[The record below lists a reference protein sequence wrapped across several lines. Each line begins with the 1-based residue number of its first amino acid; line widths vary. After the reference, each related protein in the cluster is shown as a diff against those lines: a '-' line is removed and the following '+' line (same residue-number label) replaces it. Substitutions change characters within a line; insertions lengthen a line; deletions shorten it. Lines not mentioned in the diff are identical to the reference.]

1 MKVYLSGK
9 PIMNLR
15 QQTVL
20 QRVND
25 NKRMSVSELAQA
37 THVSEVTIRHDL
49 NLLEQQGLLKRVH
62 GFALAL
68 ESDDIDARMMRHF
81 IVKQKLASHAAA
93 LVNDG
98 ETIFIESSSSNALL
112 AHQLAKRPGIT
123 LVTVSG
129 YIARQLKDSAC
140 EVILLGGIYQKK
152 SDSMV
157 GPLTQLC
164 LRHVHFSKAFI
175 GIDGYQMDTGF
186 TGRDMLR
193 AEVINSVLAKGAEN
207 IILADA
213 SKFGQVHQNL
223 LTPISAVNRVITDNR
238 LPTRYQQQL
247 TTQGIQ
253 VDILSE

>member
-1 MKVYLSGK
+1 
-9 PIMNLR
+9 MNLR
-15 QQTVL
+15 QQTIL
-20 QRVND
+20 QQVND
-25 NKRMSVSELAQA
+25 RKRVSVSELSQA
-37 THVSEVTIRHDL
+37 TLVSEVTIRHDL
-49 NLLEQQGLLKRVH
+49 NLLEKRGLLKRVH
-62 GFALAL
+62 GSAVAL
-68 ESDDIDARMMRHF
+68 ESDDIDVRMMRHF
-81 IVKQKLASHAAA
+81 SMKQKLANHAAS

-98 ETIFIESSSSNALL
+98 ETIFIESGSSNALL

-164 LRHVHFSKAFI
+164 LRHVNFSKAFI
-175 GIDGYQMDTGF
+175 GIDGYQIDRGF

-193 AEVINSVLAKGAEN
+193 ADVINSVLAKGAEN

-223 LTPISAVNRVITDNR
+223 LTTDSVISRVITDNR
-238 LPTRYQQQL
+238 LPACYQQQL
-247 TTQGIQ
+247 TAQGIQ

>member
-1 MKVYLSGK
+1 
-9 PIMNLR
+9 MNLR
-15 QQTVL
+15 QQTIL
-20 QRVND
+20 QLVND
-25 NKRMSVSELAQA
+25 GKRMSVSELSQI
-37 THVSEVTIRHDL
+37 TNVSEVTVRQDL
-49 NLLEQQGLLKRVH
+49 NLLEKRGLLKRVH
-62 GFALAL
+62 GSAIAL
-68 ESDDIDARMMRHF
+68 ESDDVDVRMMRHF
-81 IVKQKLASHAAA
+81 PIKQKMANHAAS

-98 ETIFIESSSSNALL
+98 ETIFIESGSSNALL
-112 AHQLAKRPGIT
+112 AHQLAQRPGIT

-164 LRHVHFSKAFI
+164 LRHVNFSKAFI
-175 GIDGYQMDTGF
+175 GIDGYQLDTGF
-186 TGRDMLR
+186 TGRDVLR

-223 LTPISAVNRVITDNR
+223 LTPISCVSRVITDNR
-238 LPTRYQQQL
+238 LPACYQQQL
-247 TTQGIQ
+247 TAEGVQ

>member
-1 MKVYLSGK
+1 
-9 PIMNLR
+9 MNPR
-15 QQTVL
+15 QQAIL
-20 QRVND
+20 QLVND
-25 NKRMSVSELAQA
+25 RQRISVNELAQT
-37 THVSEVTIRHDL
+37 THVSEVTIRQDL
-49 NLLEQQGLLKRVH
+49 NLLEKRGLLKRVH
-62 GFALAL
+62 GSAAAL
-68 ESDDIDARMMRHF
+68 ESDDVDVRMMTHF
-81 IVKQKLASHAAA
+81 AMKQKLANYAAS

-98 ETIFIESSSSNALL
+98 ETVFIESGSSNALL
-112 AHQLAKRPGIT
+112 AHHLAQRPGIT

-175 GIDGYQMDTGF
+175 GIDGYQADTGF
-186 TGRDMLR
+186 TGRDILR

-207 IILADA
+207 IILSDA
-213 SKFGQVHQNL
+213 SKFGLVHQYSL
-223 LTPISAVNRVITDNR
+223 APLSAISRVITDSR
-238 LPTRYQQQL
+238 LPADYQQQL
-247 TTQGIQ
+247 MAEGIQ

>member
-1 MKVYLSGK
+1 
-9 PIMNLR
+9 MNLR
-15 QQTVL
+15 QQSIIQL
-20 QRVND
+20 VND
-25 NKRMSVSELAQA
+25 RQRISVSELAQA
-37 THVSEVTIRHDL
+37 NQVSEVTIRQDL
-49 NLLEQQGLLKRVH
+49 NLLEKRGLLKRVH
-62 GFALAL
+62 GSAVALQ
-68 ESDDIDARMMRHF
+68 SDDVDVRMMSHF
-81 IVKQKLASHAAA
+81 ATKQKLANHAAS

-98 ETIFIESSSSNALL
+98 ETIFIESGSSNALL
-112 AHQLAKRPGIT
+112 AHKLAQRPGIT

-175 GIDGYQMDTGF
+175 GIDGYQPNAGF

-193 AEVINSVLAKGAEN
+193 AEVINNVLAKGAEN

-213 SKFGQVHQNL
+213 SKFGQVHQNSL
-223 LTPISAVNRVITDNR
+223 SPLSSISRVITDNR
-238 LPTRYQQQL
+238 LPTVYQQQL
-247 TTQGIQ
+247 IAQGIQ

>member
-1 MKVYLSGK
+1 M
-9 PIMNLR
+9 MNPR
-15 QQTVL
+15 QQTIL
-20 QRVND
+20 QQVND
-25 NKRMSVSELAQA
+25 NKRVSVSELSQV
-37 THVSEVTIRHDL
+37 THVSEVTIRQDL
-49 NLLEQQGLLKRVH
+49 NLLEKRGLLKRVH
-62 GFALAL
+62 GFAVAL
-68 ESDDIDARMMRHF
+68 ESDDIDVRMMRHF
-81 IVKQKLASHAAA
+81 SVKQKLANHAAS

-98 ETIFIESSSSNALL
+98 ETIFIESGSSNALL

-157 GPLTQLC
+157 GPLTLLC
-164 LRHVHFSKAFI
+164 LRHVNFSKAFI
-175 GIDGYQMDTGF
+175 GIDGYQIDIGF
-186 TGRDMLR
+186 TGRDVLR

-238 LPTRYQQQL
+238 LPTAYRQQL
-247 TTQGIQ
+247 ITQGIQ
-253 VDILSE
+253 IDILSE

>member
-1 MKVYLSGK
+1 
-9 PIMNLR
+9 MNLR
-15 QQTVL
+15 QQSIIQL
-20 QRVND
+20 VND
-25 NKRMSVSELAQA
+25 RQRISVSELAQA
-37 THVSEVTIRHDL
+37 SQVSEVTIRQDL
-49 NLLEQQGLLKRVH
+49 NLLEKRGLLKRVH
-62 GFALAL
+62 GSAVALQ
-68 ESDDIDARMMRHF
+68 SDDVDVRMMTHF
-81 IVKQKLASHAAA
+81 ATKQKLANHAAS

-98 ETIFIESSSSNALL
+98 ETIFIESGSSNALL
-112 AHQLAKRPGIT
+112 AHKLAQRPEIT

-175 GIDGYQMDTGF
+175 GIDGYQPNAGF

-193 AEVINSVLAKGAEN
+193 AEVINSVLVKGAEN

-213 SKFGQVHQNL
+213 SKFGQVHQNSL
-223 LTPISAVNRVITDNR
+223 APLSSISRVITDNR
-238 LPTRYQQQL
+238 LPTVYQQQL
-247 TTQGIQ
+247 IAQGIQ

>member
-1 MKVYLSGK
+1 
-9 PIMNLR
+9 MNLR
-15 QQTVL
+15 QQSIIQL
-20 QRVND
+20 VND
-25 NKRMSVSELAQA
+25 RQRISVSELAQA
-37 THVSEVTIRHDL
+37 SQVSEVTIRQDL
-49 NLLEQQGLLKRVH
+49 NLLEKRGLLKRVH
-62 GFALAL
+62 GSAVALQ
-68 ESDDIDARMMRHF
+68 SDDVDVRMMSHF
-81 IVKQKLASHAAA
+81 ATKQKLANHAAS

-98 ETIFIESSSSNALL
+98 ETIFIESGSSNALL
-112 AHQLAKRPGIT
+112 AHKLAQRPGIT

-175 GIDGYQMDTGF
+175 GIDGYQPNAGF

-213 SKFGQVHQNL
+213 SKFGQVHQNSL
-223 LTPISAVNRVITDNR
+223 APLSSISRVITDNR
-238 LPTRYQQQL
+238 LPTVYQQQL
-247 TTQGIQ
+247 IAQGIQ

>member
-1 MKVYLSGK
+1 
-9 PIMNLR
+9 MNLR
-15 QQTVL
+15 QQSIIQL
-20 QRVND
+20 VND
-25 NKRMSVSELAQA
+25 RQRISVSELAQA
-37 THVSEVTIRHDL
+37 SQVSEVTIRQDL
-49 NLLEQQGLLKRVH
+49 NLLEKRGLLKRVH
-62 GFALAL
+62 GSAVALQ
-68 ESDDIDARMMRHF
+68 SDDVDVRMMSHF
-81 IVKQKLASHAAA
+81 ATKQKLANHAAS

-98 ETIFIESSSSNALL
+98 ETIFIESGSSNALL
-112 AHQLAKRPGIT
+112 AHKLAQRPGIT

-175 GIDGYQMDTGF
+175 GIDGYQPNAGF

-213 SKFGQVHQNL
+213 SKFGQVHQNSL
-223 LTPISAVNRVITDNR
+223 APLSSISRVITDNR
-238 LPTRYQQQL
+238 LLTVYQQQL
-247 TTQGIQ
+247 IAQGIQ

>member
-1 MKVYLSGK
+1 
-9 PIMNLR
+9 MNLR
-15 QQTVL
+15 QQSIIQL
-20 QRVND
+20 VND
-25 NKRMSVSELAQA
+25 RQRISVSELAQA
-37 THVSEVTIRHDL
+37 NQVSEVTIRQDL
-49 NLLEQQGLLKRVH
+49 NLLEKRGLLKRVH
-62 GFALAL
+62 GSAVALQ
-68 ESDDIDARMMRHF
+68 SDDVDVRMMTHF
-81 IVKQKLASHAAA
+81 ATKQKLANHAAS

-98 ETIFIESSSSNALL
+98 ETIFIESGSSNALL
-112 AHQLAKRPGIT
+112 AHKLAQRPGIT

-175 GIDGYQMDTGF
+175 GIDGYQPNAGF

-213 SKFGQVHQNL
+213 SKFGQVHQNSL
-223 LTPISAVNRVITDNR
+223 APLSSISRVITDNR
-238 LPTRYQQQL
+238 LPTVYQQQL
-247 TTQGIQ
+247 IAQGIQ

>member
-1 MKVYLSGK
+1 
-9 PIMNLR
+9 MNPR
-15 QQTVL
+15 QQSIIQL
-20 QRVND
+20 VND
-25 NKRMSVSELAQA
+25 RQRISVSELAQA
-37 THVSEVTIRHDL
+37 TQVSEVTIRQDL
-49 NLLEQQGLLKRVH
+49 NLLEKRGLLKRVH
-62 GFALAL
+62 GSAVAL
-68 ESDDIDARMMRHF
+68 ESDDVDVRMMTHF
-81 IVKQKLASHAAA
+81 ATKQKLANYAAS

-98 ETIFIESSSSNALL
+98 ETIFIESGSSNALL
-112 AHQLAKRPGIT
+112 AHKLAQRPGIT

-175 GIDGYQMDTGF
+175 GIDGYQSGAGF

-193 AEVINSVLAKGAEN
+193 ADVINSVLAKGAEN

-213 SKFGQVHQNL
+213 SKFGQVHQNP
-223 LTPISAVNRVITDNR
+223 LTPLSSISRVITDNR
-238 LPTRYQQQL
+238 LPTIFQHQL
-247 TTQGIQ
+247 IAQGIQ

>member
-1 MKVYLSGK
+1 
-9 PIMNLR
+9 MNLR
-15 QQTVL
+15 QQSIIQL
-20 QRVND
+20 VND
-25 NKRMSVSELAQA
+25 RQRISVSELAQA
-37 THVSEVTIRHDL
+37 NQVSEVTIRQDL
-49 NLLEQQGLLKRVH
+49 NLLEKRGLLKRVH
-62 GFALAL
+62 GSAVALQ
-68 ESDDIDARMMRHF
+68 SDDVDVRMMSHF
-81 IVKQKLASHAAA
+81 ATKQKLANHAAS

-98 ETIFIESSSSNALL
+98 ETIFIESGSSNALL
-112 AHQLAKRPGIT
+112 AHKLAQRPGIT

-175 GIDGYQMDTGF
+175 GIDGYQPNAGF

-213 SKFGQVHQNL
+213 SKFGQVHQNSL
-223 LTPISAVNRVITDNR
+223 APLSSISRVITDNR
-238 LPTRYQQQL
+238 LPTVYQQQL
-247 TTQGIQ
+247 IAQGIQ

>member
-1 MKVYLSGK
+1 
-9 PIMNLR
+9 MNLR
-15 QQTVL
+15 QQSIIQL
-20 QRVND
+20 VND
-25 NKRMSVSELAQA
+25 RQRISVSELAQA
-37 THVSEVTIRHDL
+37 NQVSEVTIRQDL
-49 NLLEQQGLLKRVH
+49 NLLEKRGLLKRVH
-62 GFALAL
+62 GSAVALQ
-68 ESDDIDARMMRHF
+68 SDDVDVRMMSHF
-81 IVKQKLASHAAA
+81 ATKQKLANHAAS

-98 ETIFIESSSSNALL
+98 ETIFIESGSSNALL
-112 AHQLAKRPGIT
+112 AHKLAQRPGIT

-175 GIDGYQMDTGF
+175 GIDGYQPNAGF

-193 AEVINSVLAKGAEN
+193 AEVINNVLAKGAEN

-213 SKFGQVHQNL
+213 SKFGQVHQNSL
-223 LTPISAVNRVITDNR
+223 APLSSISRVITDNR
-238 LPTRYQQQL
+238 LPTVYQQQL
-247 TTQGIQ
+247 IAQGIQ

>member
-1 MKVYLSGK
+1 
-9 PIMNLR
+9 MNLR
-15 QQTVL
+15 QQSIIQL
-20 QRVND
+20 VND
-25 NKRMSVSELAQA
+25 RQRISVSELAQA
-37 THVSEVTIRHDL
+37 SQVSEVTIRQDL
-49 NLLEQQGLLKRVH
+49 NLLEKRGLLKRVH
-62 GFALAL
+62 GSAVALQ
-68 ESDDIDARMMRHF
+68 SDDVDVRMMTHF
-81 IVKQKLASHAAA
+81 ATKQKLANHAAS

-98 ETIFIESSSSNALL
+98 ETIFIESGSSNALL
-112 AHQLAKRPGIT
+112 AHKLAQRPGIT

-175 GIDGYQMDTGF
+175 GIDGYQPNAGF

-213 SKFGQVHQNL
+213 SKFGQVHQNSL
-223 LTPISAVNRVITDNR
+223 APLSSISRVITDNR
-238 LPTRYQQQL
+238 LPTVYQQQL
-247 TTQGIQ
+247 IAQGIQ

>member
-1 MKVYLSGK
+1 
-9 PIMNLR
+9 MNLR
-15 QQTVL
+15 QQSIIQL
-20 QRVND
+20 VND
-25 NKRMSVSELAQA
+25 RQRISVSELAQA
-37 THVSEVTIRHDL
+37 SQVSEVTIRQDL
-49 NLLEQQGLLKRVH
+49 NLLEKRGLLKRVH
-62 GFALAL
+62 GSAVALQ
-68 ESDDIDARMMRHF
+68 SDDVDVRMMTHF
-81 IVKQKLASHAAA
+81 ATKQKLANHAAS

-98 ETIFIESSSSNALL
+98 ETIFIESGSSNALL
-112 AHQLAKRPGIT
+112 AHKLAQRPGIT

-175 GIDGYQMDTGF
+175 GIDGYQPNAGF

-213 SKFGQVHQNL
+213 SKFGQVHQNSL
-223 LTPISAVNRVITDNR
+223 APLSSISRVITDNR
-238 LPTRYQQQL
+238 LPTIYQQQL
-247 TTQGIQ
+247 IAQGIQ

>member
-1 MKVYLSGK
+1 
-9 PIMNLR
+9 MNLR
-15 QQTVL
+15 QQSIIQL
-20 QRVND
+20 VND
-25 NKRMSVSELAQA
+25 RQRISVSELAQA
-37 THVSEVTIRHDL
+37 SQVSEVTIRQDL
-49 NLLEQQGLLKRVH
+49 NLLEKRGLLKRVH
-62 GFALAL
+62 GSAVALQ
-68 ESDDIDARMMRHF
+68 SDDVDVRMMTHF
-81 IVKQKLASHAAA
+81 ATKQKLANHAAS

-98 ETIFIESSSSNALL
+98 ETIFIESGSSNALL
-112 AHQLAKRPGIT
+112 AHKLAQRPEIT

-175 GIDGYQMDTGF
+175 GIDGYQPNAGF

-213 SKFGQVHQNL
+213 SKFGQVHQNSL
-223 LTPISAVNRVITDNR
+223 APLSSISRVITDNR
-238 LPTRYQQQL
+238 LPTIYQQQL
-247 TTQGIQ
+247 IAQGIQ

>member
-81 IVKQKLASHAAA
+81 AVKQKLANHAAA

-98 ETIFIESSSSNALL
+98 ETIFIESGSSNALL

-223 LTPISAVNRVITDNR
+223 LTPISAVNKVITDNR

-247 TTQGIQ
+247 TTLGIQ

>member
-1 MKVYLSGK
+1 
-9 PIMNLR
+9 MNLR
-15 QQTVL
+15 QQSIIQL
-20 QRVND
+20 VND
-25 NKRMSVSELAQA
+25 RQRISVSELAQA
-37 THVSEVTIRHDL
+37 CQVSEVTIRQDL
-49 NLLEQQGLLKRVH
+49 NLLEKRGLLKRVH
-62 GFALAL
+62 GSAVALQ
-68 ESDDIDARMMRHF
+68 SDDVDVRMMSHF
-81 IVKQKLASHAAA
+81 ATKQKLANHAAS

-98 ETIFIESSSSNALL
+98 ETIFIESGSSNALL
-112 AHQLAKRPGIT
+112 AHKLAQRPGIT

-175 GIDGYQMDTGF
+175 GIDGYQPNAGF

-213 SKFGQVHQNL
+213 SKFGQVHQNSL
-223 LTPISAVNRVITDNR
+223 APLSSISRVITDNR
-238 LPTRYQQQL
+238 LLTVYQQQL
-247 TTQGIQ
+247 IAQGIQ

>member
-1 MKVYLSGK
+1 
-9 PIMNLR
+9 MNLR
-15 QQTVL
+15 QQTILQLVNDR
-20 QRVND
+20 QRV
-25 NKRMSVSELAQA
+25 SVSELAQ
-37 THVSEVTIRHDL
+37 TTGVSEVTIRQDL
-49 NLLEQQGLLKRVH
+49 NLLEKQGLLTRIH
-62 GFALAL
+62 GSALAL
-68 ESDDIDARMMRHF
+68 ESDDVDIRMMTHF
-81 IVKQKLASHAAA
+81 ATKQKLANYAAS

-98 ETIFIESSSSNALL
+98 ETVFIESGSSNALL
-112 AHQLAKRPGIT
+112 AHHLAQRPGIT

-175 GIDGYQMDTGF
+175 GIDGYQADTGF

-193 AEVINSVLAKGAEN
+193 ADVINSVLAKGAEN

-213 SKFGQVHQNL
+213 SKFGQVHQNS
-223 LTPISAVNRVITDNR
+223 LTPLSAISRVITDHR
-238 LPTRYQQQL
+238 LAQDYQQQL
-247 TTQGIQ
+247 IAQGIRL
-253 VDILSE
+253 DILSE

>member
-1 MKVYLSGK
+1 
-9 PIMNLR
+9 MNPR
-15 QQTVL
+15 QQAIL
-20 QRVND
+20 QLVND
-25 NKRMSVSELAQA
+25 RKRISVNELAQV
-37 THVSEVTIRHDL
+37 THVSEVTIRQDL
-49 NLLEQQGLLKRVH
+49 NVLEKRGLLKRVH
-62 GFALAL
+62 GSAAAL
-68 ESDDIDARMMRHF
+68 ESDDVDVRMMTHF
-81 IVKQKLASHAAA
+81 AMKQKLAHYAAS

-98 ETIFIESSSSNALL
+98 ETVFIESGSSNALL
-112 AHQLAKRPGIT
+112 AHHLAQRPGIT

-175 GIDGYQMDTGF
+175 GIDGYQIDTGF
-186 TGRDMLR
+186 TGRDILR

-207 IILADA
+207 IILSDA
-213 SKFGQVHQNL
+213 SKFGLVHQYPL
-223 LTPISAVNRVITDNR
+223 APLSAISRVITDSR
-238 LPTRYQQQL
+238 LPADYQQQL
-247 TTQGIQ
+247 MAEGIQ

>member
-1 MKVYLSGK
+1 
-9 PIMNLR
+9 MNLR
-15 QQTVL
+15 QQAILQLVNDR
-20 QRVND
+20 QRV
-25 NKRMSVSELAQA
+25 SVSELAQ
-37 THVSEVTIRHDL
+37 TTGVSEVTIRQDL
-49 NLLEQQGLLKRVH
+49 NLLEKQGLLTRIH
-62 GFALAL
+62 GSALAL
-68 ESDDIDARMMRHF
+68 ESDDVDIRMMTHF
-81 IVKQKLASHAAA
+81 ATKQKLANYAAS

-98 ETIFIESSSSNALL
+98 ETVFIESGSSNALL
-112 AHQLAKRPGIT
+112 AHHLAQRPGIT

-175 GIDGYQMDTGF
+175 GIDGYQADTGF

-193 AEVINSVLAKGAEN
+193 ADVINSVLAKGAEN

-213 SKFGQVHQNL
+213 SKFGQVHQNS
-223 LTPISAVNRVITDNR
+223 LTPLSTISRVITDHR
-238 LPTRYQQQL
+238 LAQDYQQQL
-247 TTQGIQ
+247 IAQGIRL
-253 VDILSE
+253 DILSE